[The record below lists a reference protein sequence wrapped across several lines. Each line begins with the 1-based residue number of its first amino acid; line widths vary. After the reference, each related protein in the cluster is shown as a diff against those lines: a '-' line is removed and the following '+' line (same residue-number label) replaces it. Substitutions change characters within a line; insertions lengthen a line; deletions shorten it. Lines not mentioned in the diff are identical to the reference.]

1 MVTSNLQAG
10 DFWFAH
16 HEWNP
21 RTGFHSNA
29 SSVFGAGQT
38 TNTDGAFVKMVANI
52 FAKTGQGASAPCQVQ
67 GETLAQGG
75 VLDFD
80 MP

>member
-1 MVTSNLQAG
+1 M
-10 DFWFAH
+10 
-16 HEWNP
+16 
-21 RTGFHSNA
+21 
-29 SSVFGAGQT
+29 FGAGQT

-80 MP
+80 MPYWVLLVDLG